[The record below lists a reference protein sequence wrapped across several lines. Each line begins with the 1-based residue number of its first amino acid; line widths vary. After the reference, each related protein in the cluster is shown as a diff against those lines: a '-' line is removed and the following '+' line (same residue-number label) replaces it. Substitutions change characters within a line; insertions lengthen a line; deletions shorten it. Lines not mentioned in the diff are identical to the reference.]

1 MYTYVYSYVLMYNI
15 YIYTICPSI
24 VKNKMFI
31 YPNLPYIQTFRPQ
44 CFESVPR
51 HQEQAMHRLARQLR
65 NPDVRLSHKQLLRCH
80 LAHGDAEMR
89 SIHQILTDLDVSDV
103 RSAPHQL

>member
-1 MYTYVYSYVLMYNI
+1 MYYIYYMPVYSKKTKCLS
-15 YIYTICPSI
+15 T
-24 VKNKMFI
+24 
-31 YPNLPYIQTFRPQ
+31 L
-44 CFESVPR
+44 R